1 MIGLPK
7 SEIIGRVGWF
17 GGWGDDTIFHIDASG
32 RDGVVPRQ
40 GDVYSAL
47 SGPVRVDV
55 EIVEVRM
62 AHVRPW
68 QLPRIE
74 WIKFDVKAY
83 GR

>member
-1 MIGLPK
+1 MLYEVIT
-7 SEIIGRVGWF
+7 RVGWF
-17 GGWGDDTIFHIDASG
+17 GGWGDDVIFYIDASG
-32 RDGVVPRQ
+32 RVGVIPRR
-40 GDVYSAL
+40 GDVYSAF

-55 EIVEVRM
+55 EVVDVRT

-74 WIKFDVKAY
+74 WIKFDVTAY